1 MSGHDQA
8 KLTTESIDTTAEER
22 DAEDCLVSLDLLL
35 LFRSWLTHDDEDP
48 RFWITQTLNHLFF
61 LEIYSR

>member
-1 MSGHDQA
+1 MCGHDQA

-35 LFRSWLTHDDEDP
+35 LFRS
-48 RFWITQTLNHLFF
+48 
-61 LEIYSR
+61 